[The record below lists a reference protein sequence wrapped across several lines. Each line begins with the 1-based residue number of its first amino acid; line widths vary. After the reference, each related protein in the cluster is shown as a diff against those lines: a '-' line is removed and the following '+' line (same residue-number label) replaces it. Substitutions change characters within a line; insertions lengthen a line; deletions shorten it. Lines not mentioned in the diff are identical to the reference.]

1 MMSLRWA
8 WSRKSVCSRSSALIH
23 LLACVIIVQV
33 ARRFFMDRREA
44 SIRMKRLEA
53 GQKIKSSVIRPFS
66 STHEKQPSFMLACT
80 VKDRLG
86 YVRLLAMN
94 MNWLGLGQM
103 EDVEVH
109 IFDNGSSNFT
119 LSDLGAWFP
128 LAVVHKVERRLKS
141 PDVATRYAFAYF
153 IQQTQHDVLV
163 NIDSDML
170 LHPNWRSFI
179 LNTLPIS
186 DGFLSLYRTAA
197 AHHYT
202 RYCTESICSK
212 VTVGAMGVV
221 LTRALVDCILSAV
234 SEGKEA
240 PGPFDW
246 AAVAYFNSIPNFQ
259 ILVPTRSLALHYGL
273 HGSHGFGQHE
283 ELSVDF
289 DSSIFPED
297 IQRAVEFFLGGAPP

>member
-1 MMSLRWA
+1 MFVRSHVLIL
-8 WSRKSVCSRSSALIH
+8 SVCIAL
-23 LLACVIIVQV
+23 LQV
-33 ARRFFMDRREA
+33 ARRLFMARLAA
-44 SIRMKRLEA
+44 SIQLKRIED
-53 GQKIKSSVIRPFS
+53 GQRIKSGIIRTFS
-66 STHEKQPSFMLACT
+66 STHEKQPSFMLVCT
-80 VKDRLG
+80 VKDRRG

-94 MNWLGLGQM
+94 VDWLGLGQM
-103 EDVEVH
+103 DDVDFH

-119 LSDLGAWFP
+119 LSDLQVWFP
-128 LAVVHKVERRLKS
+128 HAVVHSVERQFKS
-141 PDVATRYAFAYF
+141 PDVATRYAFEHF
-153 IQQTQHDVLV
+153 VQKTQHDVLV

-202 RYCTESICSK
+202 RYCTENVCSK
-212 VTVGAMGVV
+212 VTVGAMGMV
-221 LTRALVDCILSAV
+221 LARTLVDRMLSAV
-234 SEGKEA
+234 SEAKEA

-259 ILVPTRSLALHYGL
+259 ILVPARSLALHYGL
-273 HGSHGFGQHE
+273 HGSHGLGHHE

-289 DSSIFPED
+289 DSSPFPED
-297 IQRAVEFFLGGAPP
+297 IKRAIEFFLGGAPP